1 MQGQARPPISPR
13 ATAPR
18 PGRPIRALIVDDS
31 ALTRRVLSAALS
43 TADDIEVVG
52 TASSGAECLARVQ
65 ELKPDVVTLDVEMPG
80 LDGLAVLRQLMARSP
95 LPVVMVSYLTHEGAT
110 ATVRA
115 LLDGAVDFVPK
126 PGGAILTS
134 VSTLRD
140 ELVRKVREAAR
151 SRPRVSRPA
160 PQATQTH
167 QPPRPGRPTLRPS
180 LQPRASAFTPPSAPA
195 PLAHAGQLFE
205 RLVILG
211 ASTGGPQALQVVVQ
225 ELRPDGR
232 TAYVIVQHMPDGMSG
247 VLAELLDGVSPLTI
261 REARPTDRLSPD
273 TVLMAPGDW
282 HLRLGPGGAVE
293 LDRGPKVHWV
303 RPSVD
308 VTLLAAAE
316 VYGSR
321 TITAI
326 LTGMGVDGADGAE
339 AIHHAG
345 GTVITEDRS
354 TCVVWGMP
362 KAVAARGIAD
372 HIVPLPEVAGT
383 IRQLLARPAPL
394 GQRVTV

>member
-1 MQGQARPPISPR
+1 MPGQARPPISPQ

-43 TADDIEVVG
+43 TAGDIEVVG
-52 TASSGAECLARVQ
+52 TAASGAECLARVH

-80 LDGLAVLRQLMARSP
+80 MDGLAVLRQLMARSP

-160 PQATQTH
+160 PHTP
-167 QPPRPGRPTLRPS
+167 QPPPASRPALRPS
-180 LQPRASAFTPPSAPA
+180 LQPRSPALTPPSTHA
-195 PLAHAGQLFE
+195 PLAHAGQPFE
-205 RLVILG
+205 RLVVIG
-211 ASTGGPQALQVVVQ
+211 ASTGGPQALQVIVQ

-247 VLAELLDGVSPLTI
+247 VLAELLDGFSPLTI
-261 REARPTDRLSPD
+261 REARSTDRLSPD

-282 HLRLGPGGAVE
+282 HLRLGPGGTVE

-321 TITAI
+321 TIAAI

-383 IRQLLARPAPL
+383 IRQLLMRRAQL